1 VKRRRTDPG
10 GRKGSPA
17 SKPKA
22 ARRVRSPLTEAARD
36 GNAALL
42 AALDSFHAD
51 VIAISVDAIVC
62 VDEEQRII
70 LFNRGAEFTFGYSA
84 EEIMGQPLELLIPES
99 VRRHHSKDVEQFGR
113 SHVAARRMHE
123 RGGIVGR
130 RKSGEL
136 FPAEASISHL
146 DVSGRHVYT
155 AVVRDMTEQHR
166 AEQERARLLEAE
178 RRAREAAEEATRAR
192 DIVLAVVSHDLRQ
205 PLSAISMIA
214 SALAQPDDVTME
226 MRQDLAGSIGQSAQ
240 WMHRMLQD
248 LLDASN
254 IEAGRL
260 SMEPHEEQPA
270 ELIARAKA
278 LLQPVADEAGLRF
291 ETHVEPGL
299 PRLMVDA
306 QRVTQVLANLGLNAC
321 KFTLPGGQVTL
332 RALRVPEGVRFE
344 VEDTGRGI
352 AESDLP
358 HVFDRF
364 WQRRGA
370 AKRGTGLGLA
380 IARGIVEAHEG
391 RVEVAST
398 LGRGSVFSF
407 VLPAIAGPP
416 KG

>member
-1 VKRRRTDPG
+1 M
-10 GRKGSPA
+10 
-17 SKPKA
+17 
-22 ARRVRSPLTEAARD
+22 
-36 GNAALL
+36 
-42 AALDSFHAD
+42 ALDSFHAA
-51 VIAISVDAIVC
+51 VIAISVDAIVS
-62 VDEEQRII
+62 VDAEQRII
-70 LFNRGAEFTFGYSA
+70 LFNRGAEKIFGYSA
-84 EEIMGQPLELLIPES
+84 SELIGQRLDVLIPDD
-99 VRRHHSKDVEQFGR
+99 VRRNHGKDVEQFGR
-113 SHVAARRMHE
+113 AGVASRRMHE
-123 RGGIVGR
+123 RGGIIGR

-136 FPAEASISHL
+136 FPAEASISHIEA
-146 DVSGRHVYT
+146 DGRPVYT
-155 AVVRDMTEQHR
+155 AVVRDVTERDR

-178 RRAREAAEEATRAR
+178 RGARAAAEEATRAR

-214 SALAQPDDVTME
+214 SALAQQEDVTRE
-226 MRQDLAGSIGQSAQ
+226 MRQELAGSIGQSAQ

-260 SMEPHEEQPA
+260 SLEPHDERPVD
-270 ELIARAKA
+270 LVARAKA

-291 ETHVEPGL
+291 ETFVEPEL
-299 PRLMVDA
+299 PRVMVDA

-321 KFTLPGGQVTL
+321 KFTPAGGRVVL
-332 RALRVPEGVRFE
+332 RAARVPDGVRFE

-358 HVFDRF
+358 HIFNRF

-391 RVEVAST
+391 RVEVASA
-398 LGRGSVFSF
+398 LGRGSVFAF
-407 VLPAIAGPP
+407 VLPVPGATAGR
-416 KG
+416 